1 MVKGDLTVKK
11 KASDHT
17 LPAAERLILA
27 AKEILEDE
35 KKLTKGRMNE
45 KQLAMIHTMIP
56 RKKWKGMY

>member
-1 MVKGDLTVKK
+1 VKK